1 MAIQEAR
8 LCMLTV
14 KQAATQLAR
23 REISA
28 VELTESVLERIEET
42 QPRLEAYASVTA
54 DEALAAARAAD
65 AREPS
70 DPLHAIPVA
79 LKDLFDVA
87 GVPTKAGSRS
97 REAFVP
103 VEDAAA
109 TARLRSAGAIITG
122 KTVTH
127 EFAFGVTSPP
137 TRCPWNTGCIPGGSS
152 GGSGAAVAA
161 DACLAA
167 LGTDTGCSIRVPAAI
182 NGVVGLKPTYGR
194 VSRRGVVPLSWSC
207 DHAGP
212 IAKTVEDCA
221 LVLNAIAGHDPR
233 DPTSAREGA
242 PDFTAEL
249 ERGLDG
255 LRIGIP
261 RKYFFDGIQPG
272 VEAAVRDATA
282 VLEREGAELVEVA
295 IPHVELSL
303 PVVLV
308 ASLVE
313 GATIHRRSLR
323 AKTDL
328 YGDEVRFLLEAGQLL
343 FGTHYLDAQRVR
355 TLIKRSLREV
365 FEREGLSLL
374 ATPTAPLTALPIGQE
389 TFAFGDEPP
398 QPVINHYARYCCP
411 FNLSGQPALSV
422 PCGFDEQRL
431 PVGLQLVGRPFDEVT
446 VLRAGNAYEAATSWH
461 REHPPL

>member
-1 MAIQEAR
+1 MAVQEAR

-23 REISA
+23 REITA

-42 QPRLEAYASVTA
+42 QPQLRAYVTVAAGEAR
-54 DEALAAARAAD
+54 AAARAAD
-65 AREPS
+65 EREPS
-70 DPLHAIPVA
+70 GPLHGIPVA
-79 LKDLFDVA
+79 LKDLFDTA
-87 GVPTKAGSRS
+87 GMPTTAGSRS
-97 REAFVP
+97 RAGLVAT
-103 VEDAAA
+103 EDAAV
-109 TARLRSAGAIITG
+109 TERLKSAGAIIAG

-137 TRCPWNTGCIPGGSS
+137 ARSPWNTTCIPGGSS

-167 LGTDTGCSIRVPAAI
+167 LGTDTGCSVRLPAAI

-207 DHAGP
+207 DHVGP
-212 IAKTVEDCA
+212 ITKTVEDCA
-221 LVLNAIAGHDPR
+221 LLLNAIAGHDPR
-233 DPTSAREGA
+233 DPTSAPEGV
-242 PDFTAEL
+242 PDFTAGLEL
-249 ERGLDG
+249 GLDG
-255 LRIGIP
+255 LRIGVP
-261 RKYFFDGIQPG
+261 RRYFFDDIQPG
-272 VEAAVRDATA
+272 VESAVRDATA
-282 VLEREGAELVEVA
+282 VLERQGAELVEVE

-323 AKTDL
+323 TKADL
-328 YGDEVRFLLEAGQLL
+328 YGQDVRFLLEVGQLL

-355 TLIKRSLREV
+355 ALIKRSFREV
-365 FEREGLSLL
+365 FEREQLALL
-374 ATPTAPLTALPIGQE
+374 ATPTAPLTALPAGQE

-398 QPVINHYARYCCP
+398 QPVINHYARYACP
-411 FNLSGQPALSV
+411 FNVSGQPALSL
-422 PCGFDEQRL
+422 PCGFDDQRL